1 MDQIPGG
8 GSYPKL
14 PVECLPNFPIQPAL
28 LFRGK
33 NDSHKLKNFISEI
46 MLNMSMIPWPNEA
59 SRIVYCRRHL
69 LNPAAQWANDFV
81 QEQGI
86 LEITFDT
93 FIQGLYQHFYKPP
106 DINKIFKTINQLS
119 EAKLGIER
127 LNKKFKMIWDRMPP
141 DFMTEKAAIMTYTRL
156 LTKETYNIVIMH
168 KPKTLRGAMEEA
180 YQTTALTERFF
191 PEFELDADG
200 DTIIAATTR
209 LQEEDDNDSDP
220 EDNSLTQKRHVHA
233 VRTRRSY
240 NKPTAT
246 YHNRRSNNPS
256 REECVKNRL
265 CFYCKKEG
273 HRLNECRAR
282 NASSSRS

>member
-1 MDQIPGG
+1 MSFMDQIPGG
-8 GSYPKL
+8 GNYPKL
-14 PVECLPNFPIQPAL
+14 PVECLPNFPIQPSL
-28 LFRGK
+28 TFRGR

-46 MLNMSMIPWPNEA
+46 MLNMSMISWPNDA

-106 DINKIFKTINQLS
+106 DINKIFNAITQLS

-127 LNKKFKMIWDRMPP
+127 LNQRFRKIWDRMPP

-156 LTKETYNIVIMH
+156 LTKETYNIVRMH
-168 KPKTLRGAMEEA
+168 KPETLKDAMEEA

-191 PEFELDADG
+191 PGFELDADG
-200 DTIIAATTR
+200 DTIIGATTH
-209 LQEEDDNDSDP
+209 LQEEYDSDYDS
-220 EDNSLTQKRHVHA
+220 EDNLTQNRYVHA
-233 VRTRRSY
+233 VRTKRSY
-240 NKPTAT
+240 NKPMSN
-246 YHNRRSNNPS
+246 HRNRRNNNPS
-256 REECVKNRL
+256 REEC
-265 CFYCKKEG
+265 
-273 HRLNECRAR
+273 
-282 NASSSRS
+282 